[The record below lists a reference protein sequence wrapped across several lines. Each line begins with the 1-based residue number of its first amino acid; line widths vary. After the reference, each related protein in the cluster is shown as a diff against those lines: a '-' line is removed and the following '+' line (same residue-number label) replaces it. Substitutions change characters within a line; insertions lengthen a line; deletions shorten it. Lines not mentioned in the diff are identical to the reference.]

1 MKLKFDV
8 SDTDPAK
15 ASATGTSFEPPP
27 PGTYVCRIDD
37 ASLGKSRKG
46 DEMITLVY
54 EIATGEHKN
63 KKLWDRIV
71 LTKAA
76 EWKLDQFLQAVGVAS
91 SRKRKGVL
99 DLEEILG
106 DSIVVQV
113 KRGEYEGNP
122 TAEVARVS
130 AAADDDDLDD
140 EDEDFDESDDIE
152 DSDDDD
158 LEDEDEDEP
167 DESDESDD
175 SEEADD
181 DYETW
186 SLAELRQ
193 ELKDRELNAKGAKPA
208 LIARLRESDQELF

>member
-8 SDTDPAK
+8 SDSDPAK

-46 DEMITLVY
+46 DDMITLVY
-54 EIATGEHKN
+54 EIASGEHKN

-71 LTKAA
+71 LTKAS
-76 EWKLDQFLQAVGVAS
+76 EWKLDQFLQAIGAAS

-99 DLEEILG
+99 DLEEIVG
-106 DSIVVQV
+106 DAIVVQV

-130 AAADDDDLDD
+130 AAADDDDLEDD
-140 EDEDFDESDDIE
+140 DFDESDDDIE
-152 DSDDDD
+152 DLDDEIDD
-158 LEDEDEDEP
+158 ADDEDPEDEDE
-167 DESDESDD
+167 
-175 SEEADD
+175 EEDD
-181 DYETW
+181 DYESW
-186 SLAELRQ
+186 SIAELRK
-193 ELKDRELNAKGAKPA
+193 ELSDRELNPKGAKPA
-208 LIARLRESDQELF
+208 LIARLREGDQQLF